1 MRTFCSSEAV
11 RNTTASNCQVAYL
24 REVELKGVVRAQ
36 ADIQADL
43 KEVRERVPFVCQE
56 QCVVAQRT
64 HCEANLLQ
72 IEQVLQR
79 GHLPQQDAVRYG
91 VSNEVGGC
99 KMVGVSG
106 FAAVRPEHECACGH
120 SIRKEVGRGD

>member
-1 MRTFCSSEAV
+1 M
-11 RNTTASNCQVAYL
+11 
-24 REVELKGVVRAQ
+24 ELQRVICTQ
-36 ADIQADL
+36 TDIEPHFE
-43 KEVRERVPFVCQE
+43 EVRQRVPFVCQE

-91 VSNEVGGC
+91 VSDEVSRC
-99 KMVGVSG
+99 KMIGVSG
-106 FAAVRPEHECACGH
+106 FAAVRPEHKCAYGD
-120 SIRKEVGRGD
+120 SVRIEAVGRRD

>member
-1 MRTFCSSEAV
+1 M
-11 RNTTASNCQVAYL
+11 
-24 REVELKGVVRAQ
+24 ELKGVVRAQ

-43 KEVRERVPFVCQE
+43 EEVRERVPFVCQE

-91 VSNEVGGC
+91 VSDEVSRC

-106 FAAVRPEHECACGH
+106 FAAVRPEHKCAYGD
-120 SIRKEVGRGD
+120 SVRREAVGRRD